1 MKLLLRCRRF
11 TWMNLSTATLLTL
24 LQRSPAARLFVA
36 GAEYVAA
43 SPAGAILRSAAASV
57 AALGAY
63 DSLAGATVLSSSQ
76 ATPLNVTAGSAITPV
91 AFTVTNTINIGS
103 WKVTGTLPPGLS
115 LSAVEGGGTLTGPGT
130 LDATTPGQ
138 SDGYGGTTGGNSTTT
153 PKLTGTPTT
162 AGTYTFNL
170 QAYEYGAL
178 SGLVSGSFP
187 FTVVVAG
194 GSTTTPTPVTTP
206 PPVTTPAPV
215 VAPALVTQPLS
226 VTLAS
231 GSTLA
236 LNAAASGSPTYQWS
250 LNGAPIAGATG
261 STLLIPGATAANA
274 GSYTVK
280 AVNSAGSATSNA
292 ATVSVVSTTDV
303 GRLINLSTRVQVGTG
318 ANVLIV
324 GFVVGGNGTSG
335 GKSMLIRGTG
345 PALASFGVTGV
356 LADPVLT
363 LSSGSTA
370 IATNDNWAGSALITS
385 TDSSV
390 GAFPLTSPSSLD
402 AALVT
407 SLNSGAYTAQV
418 AGNNNGT
425 GVALA
430 EVYDTTPSTA
440 FSPTTP
446 RLVNLSARVQVGTGS
461 NVLIAGFVIGGSS
474 AKTMLVRA
482 SGPALVPFGVS
493 GTLPDP
499 QLQLSNAQGTV
510 IASNNGWA
518 GNAQVVAAAASVGA
532 FPWATATSGDSAI
545 LITLPPGGYSAQ
557 VSGAS
562 GDTGV
567 ALVEV
572 YEVP

>member
-1 MKLLLRCRRF
+1 MKLMLRLQRRF
-11 TWMNLSTATLLTL
+11 TWMNLSTATLLAL
-24 LQRSPAARLFVA
+24 LQRSPAARLMVA
-36 GAEYVAA
+36 GTEYVAA
-43 SPAGAILRSAAASV
+43 SPVGALLRSAVMAAAS
-57 AALGAY
+57 LGAY

-76 ATPLNVTAGSAITPV
+76 ASPLNVTAGTAITPV

-103 WKVTGTLPPGLS
+103 WKVTGTLPPGLT
-115 LSAVEGGGTLTGPGT
+115 LSAVEGGGSLTGAGT

-162 AGTYTFNL
+162 AGSYTFNL
-170 QAYEYGAL
+170 QAYEYGSL
-178 SGLVSGSFP
+178 GGLVSGTFP
-187 FTVVVAG
+187 FTVVVAAG
-194 GSTTTPTPVTTP
+194 TTTPVTTTP
-206 PPVTTPAPV
+206 PATVTTPPAV
-215 VAPALVTQPLS
+215 TAPAFVTQPSS

-236 LNAAASGSPTYQWS
+236 LSASASGSPTYQWS
-250 LNGAPIAGATG
+250 LNGTAITGATG
-261 STLLIPGATAANA
+261 PTLLIPGATAANA
-274 GSYTVK
+274 GSYTVT
-280 AVNSAGSATSNA
+280 AVNSAGSVKSNVA
-292 ATVSVVSTTDV
+292 AVTIISTTDV

-324 GFVVGGNGTSG
+324 GFVVGGSGTSG
-335 GKSMLIRGTG
+335 SKSMLIRGTG
-345 PALASFGVTGV
+345 PALAAFGVTGI

-363 LSSGSTA
+363 LSSGSTVVA
-370 IATNDNWAGSALITS
+370 SNDNWGGSAQITT
-385 TDSSV
+385 TDSLV
-390 GAFPLTSPSSLD
+390 GAFPLTNSASLD
-402 AALVT
+402 SALVT
-407 SLNSGAYTAQV
+407 TLNSGGYTAQV
-418 AGNNNGT
+418 AGNNSGT

-430 EVYDTTPSTA
+430 EVYDTTASSA
-440 FSPTTP
+440 FTPTTP
-446 RLVNLSARVQVGTGS
+446 RLINLSARVQVGTGG

-474 AKTMLVRA
+474 AKTMLIRA

-499 QLQLSNAQGTV
+499 QLQLTNAQGTV

-518 GNAQVVAAAASVGA
+518 GNAQIVTAAASVGA
-532 FPWATATSGDSAI
+532 FPWTSATSADSAI
-545 LITLPPGGYSAQ
+545 VLTLPPGSYSAQ